1 MNKVWHVFACLET
14 WLISSLCHK
23 TITVRAFETHYWH
36 LEIKRGVEYLLYG
49 DSQQFVY
56 EEVWLLKDVKN
67 DLCAHV
73 DFMVLSTQFNFY
85 SHSN

>member
-1 MNKVWHVFACLET
+1 MCVRLFGNMTNFHLV
-14 WLISSLCHK
+14 SLPYSHK
-23 TITVRAFETHYWH
+23 TLTVRAFKTHYWH
-36 LEIKRGVEYLLYG
+36 LEIKWGVEYLLYS

-73 DFMVLSTQFNFY
+73 HFMVLSILFNFY